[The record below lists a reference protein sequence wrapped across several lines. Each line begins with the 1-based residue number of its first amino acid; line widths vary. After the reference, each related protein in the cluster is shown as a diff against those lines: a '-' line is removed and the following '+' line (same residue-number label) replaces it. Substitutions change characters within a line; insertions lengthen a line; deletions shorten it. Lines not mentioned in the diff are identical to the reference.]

1 MKERMQKIS
10 TSSDSCHD
18 GNRTESEGYGG
29 VQTFLGIT
37 ENNLT
42 EVRFTGDALLEQ
54 ILSADNLNKAYKQV
68 VSNHGRGGVDGMET
82 GELLPWLRLHKEEL
96 LLAISQGKYRPNP
109 VLRVEIPKNDGK
121 KRQLGIPTVVD
132 RFVQQSISQ
141 ILSPLYE
148 PEFSDSSYGFRPHR
162 SCHDALK
169 QAQRYITSGYKYA
182 VDLDLERFFD
192 TVNHSRLIELLS
204 RRIRDSRVVSL
215 IHKYLLVGIQI
226 GDKFVDSPSGVP
238 QGGPLS
244 PLLSNIMLNELDK
257 VLERRGHPFVRYAD
271 DCLIFFKSKRAAE
284 RTKES
289 IIRFIEEELY
299 LRVNKEK
306 TSVGYVRGMTF
317 LGYSFYIKSGECRL
331 SVDPKSYTKLKT
343 RLKELTGRSNGMG
356 YEKRKTSLRLFIC
369 GWLEYFKLADMK
381 NRLQTLDEWYRRR
394 LRMCIWKCWKKT
406 QTRFN
411 NLCRCGI
418 DKGKAWEWANTRK
431 GYWRIADSFILHRA
445 LNNGNLRRANYP
457 FLMDCYR
464 KVVS

>member
-29 VQTFLGIT
+29 VQTFIGIT

-42 EVRFTGDALLEQ
+42 EVRLTKDDLLEQ
-54 ILSADNLNKAYKQV
+54 ILSPHNLNRAYKQV
-68 VSNHGRGGVDGMET
+68 VFNQGNGGIDGMET
-82 GELLPWLRLHKEEL
+82 EALLPWLLLHKEEL
-96 LLAISQGKYRPNP
+96 LSAIRQGKYHPSP
-109 VLRVEIPKNDGK
+109 VLRVEIPKADGK

-141 ILSPLYE
+141 ILSPIYE
-148 PEFSDSSYGFRPHR
+148 REFSDTSYGFRPKR

-169 QAQRYITSGYKYA
+169 QSQTYITSGYRYG
-182 VDLDLERFFD
+182 VELDLEKFFD

-204 RRIRDSRVVSL
+204 KRIKDGRVISV
-215 IHKYLLVGIQI
+215 IHKYLLSGVQI
-226 GDKFVDSPSGVP
+226 GNKFEDSLSGVP

-257 VLERRGHPFVRYAD
+257 ELERRSHPFVRYAD
-271 DCLIFFKSKRAAE
+271 DCLIFCKSRRAAE
-284 RTKES
+284 RTKER
-289 IIRFIEEELY
+289 IIRFIEEVLY

-306 TSVGYVRGMTF
+306 TSVGYVKGMKF

-331 SVDPKSYTKLKT
+331 SVHPKSYDKLKH

-356 YEKRKTSLRLFIC
+356 YEKRKTTLRLFIC

-381 NRLQTLDEWYRRR
+381 SRLQTLDEWYRRR
-394 LRMCIWKCWKKT
+394 LRMCIWKSWKKT
-406 QTRFN
+406 KTRFN
-411 NLCRCGI
+411 NLCKCGI
-418 DKGKAWEWANTRK
+418 DKRKAWEWANTRK
-431 GYWRIADSFILHRA
+431 GYWHISNSYILARA
-445 LNNGNLRRANYP
+445 LNNDNLRRANYP
-457 FLMDCYR
+457 FLLDCYR